1 MPKHAIFTA
10 FAATV
15 AFAFAASAAQAQT
28 ATAMMKDAEGK
39 DTGAVEL
46 METPNGV
53 LLTVTLKDMPPG
65 VHAFHIHAV
74 GKCEPPFTSAEGH
87 FNPEKKKHGFL
98 NEDGHH
104 AGDMPNIHVPDSG
117 ALTIE
122 VLNDEITL
130 EKGES
135 ESVFDADGSAI
146 VIHAKGD
153 DYKSDPA
160 GDAGPRIACGVIE

>member
-1 MPKHAIFTA
+1 MMRSLIPGVMAGA
-10 FAATV
+10 VAVALYAAP
-15 AFAFAASAAQAQT
+15 AEAQT
-28 ATAMMKDAEGK
+28 ARADMKDPGGK
-39 DTGAVEL
+39 SVGVVEL
-46 METPNGV
+46 TEAENGV
-53 LLTVTLKDMPPG
+53 LLTARLTGLPPG
-65 VHAFHIHAV
+65 VHAFHVHAV
-74 GKCEPPFTSAEGH
+74 GKCEPPFASAGGH
-87 FNPEKKKHGFL
+87 FNPEKKKHGLL

-104 AGDMPNIHVPDSG
+104 AGDMPNIHVPDGG

-122 VLNDEITL
+122 VFNGEIIL

-160 GDAGPRIACGVIE
+160 GDAGPRIACGVIQ